1 MARLD
6 EFLRFLL
13 MVSAMGRSRLLRH
26 RALWDAYSYWFSA
39 IWTLPTIREYV
50 RVHYPVL
57 FAFTSHRINSE
68 ISRRMKPGEKL
79 GTASSVTPPNEVP
92 ALPCGGM

>member
-1 MARLD
+1 
-6 EFLRFLL
+6 
-13 MVSAMGRSRLLRH
+13 
-26 RALWDAYSYWFSA
+26 
-39 IWTLPTIREYV
+39 
-50 RVHYPVL
+50 VHYPVL